1 MPEQFVNPSPLLHV
15 RHYIAF
21 DFPVLPG
28 NAISIPSDYTAAGTL
43 ANINLQATAMEQVYG
58 LLGTPPREQ
67 GHPLIK
73 ENPGEFED
81 PSPVDQV
88 LDIDQGMAV
97 YHTGRLSGSLVPF
110 LACDQFCSKVVVT
123 ALAVAPHHIHENSI
137 QMNTIVRTLEPNPS
151 APNVWFWRNNDPNT
165 KELLFTATTELSAQ
179 RAQQIGF
186 RREQVYKLVFQWQ
199 FWQCDK
205 QRNLT
210 KRMPISGFDES
221 IAFEVISATEPL

>member
-1 MPEQFVNPSPLLHV
+1 MPEQFVNPSPLLQV
-15 RHYIAF
+15 RHYISF
-21 DFPVLPG
+21 DFPALGG
-28 NAISIPSDYTAAGTL
+28 NTIAAPSDYCATGTL
-43 ANINLQATAMEQVYG
+43 PNVNLEATVTERVYG
-58 LLGTPPREQ
+58 LLGNPPREQ

-73 ENPGEFED
+73 ESPGEIED

-123 ALAVAPHHIHENSI
+123 ALAVAPHRIHENSI
-137 QMNTIVRTLEPNPS
+137 QMNSIVRTLEAQPS
-151 APNVWFWRNNDPNT
+151 GANVWFWRNNDPNT
-165 KELLFTATTELSAQ
+165 KELLFTATTLLNAQ
-179 RAQQIGF
+179 QAQQIGF

-205 QRNLT
+205 QKNLT

-221 IAFEVISATEPL
+221 IAFEVISATEAL